1 MTNSKIHPEENDYED
16 GDHDQFDLGT
26 SFDDLESGYFENQT
40 HLPADIQA
48 KYEEEN
54 NEKYEEEYGSDEDLY
69 EGSADDLET
78 ETDSE
83 WSDAIE
89 ALKSRKENLDRL
101 TKERKIAHDE
111 FNEARSQLF
120 LLLDSNNTDTY
131 STNDYIVKK
140 ITRKGRVSYKG
151 AMFDLCGGETDLF
164 SFYSDKHRGKTYY
177 TLSIREIQKTSPR

>member
-1 MTNSKIHPEENDYED
+1 MTDTENHPDENDYED

-54 NEKYEEEYGSDEDLY
+54 NEKYEEEYGSDEDLH
-69 EGSADDLET
+69 GDPADSLET

-89 ALKSRKENLDRL
+89 ALKSRKGKLDRL
-101 TKERKIAHDE
+101 TKERKIALDE
-111 FNEARSQLF
+111 FNEARYQLF
-120 LLLDSNNTDTY
+120 PAVGFKQYRHLHDQRLHCAKNNSKRSSKLQRCNVRTMWRRNGSISLLF
-131 STNDYIVKK
+131 
-140 ITRKGRVSYKG
+140 R
-151 AMFDLCGGETDLF
+151 
-164 SFYSDKHRGKTYY
+164 
-177 TLSIREIQKTSPR
+177 